1 MSEFHKYLGF
11 TIPVGF
17 GVLAIWAAV
26 GLIRNK
32 TPGER
37 FWTILGI
44 LQVVISIQVLVGAIL
59 FLTGLRPPTDPIW
72 LHYAY
77 GGLFPAAL
85 LIGAHRLAGTRFK
98 DVPWVVFGAAAFLIC
113 GLTIRAL
120 MTGLGA

>member
-1 MSEFHKYLGF
+1 MDEFHKYLGF

-17 GVLAIWAAV
+17 GILAIWTAI

-32 TPGER
+32 APR
-37 FWTILGI
+37 DAFWTVLGV
-44 LQVVISIQVLVGAIL
+44 LQVVISIQVVAGAIL
-59 FLTGLRPPTDPIW
+59 FLMGFRPPTDPIW

-85 LIGAHRLAGTRFK
+85 LIGAHRLAGSRFK